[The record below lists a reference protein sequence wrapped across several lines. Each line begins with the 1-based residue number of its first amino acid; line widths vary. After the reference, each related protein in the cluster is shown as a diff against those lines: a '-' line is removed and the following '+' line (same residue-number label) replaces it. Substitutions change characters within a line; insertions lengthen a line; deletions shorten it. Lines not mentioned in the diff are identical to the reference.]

1 MRLLIAIFMLC
12 FVAAAV
18 GGCGKGKKNGK
29 LSVVVT
35 IFPEYDWVKEIL
47 GDNPGNA
54 EITMLLDNGA
64 DLHSY
69 QPTADDILKV
79 QNCDVFI
86 YVGGESD
93 KWVDN
98 VMSQKSNK
106 NMVVLNLLDVLGDK
120 VKEEEIVEGMEAE
133 HEHEHDEDEHEHDED
148 EHEHDEDEHE
158 HEHDEEEAE
167 KDEHVW
173 LSLKNASVI
182 CDAVKDALSKADKDN
197 AELYEKNCKAYKEK
211 LEKLDAEYEAA
222 VKEASVKTL
231 LFGDRFP
238 FRYLIDDYGLEYYA
252 AFVGCSAES
261 EASFKTIKFLS
272 DKINELKLKHVMKIE
287 SSNGKLANS
296 IIENSGAKDVDVLTL
311 NSIQSIS
318 REDMKNGVSYIS
330 LMEGNLEV
338 LKKALQ

>member
-1 MRLLIAIFMLC
+1 MRREVTGKMKRKMMRLLIAIFMLC
-12 FVAAAV
+12 FAAAAV

-47 GDNPGNA
+47 GDNPGDA

-98 VMSQKSNK
+98 VMAQKSNK

-120 VKEEEIVEGMEAE
+120 VKEEEVVEGMEAE
-133 HEHEHDEDEHEHDED
+133 DED
-148 EHEHDEDEHE
+148 
-158 HEHDEEEAE
+158 EHDEEEAE

-238 FRYLIDDYGLEYYA
+238 FRYLTDDYGLEYYA
-252 AFVGCSAES
+252 AFAGCSAES
-261 EASFKTIKFLS
+261 EASFKTIKYLS

-296 IIENSGAKDVDVLTL
+296 IIENSGAKDVDVLSL

>member
-1 MRLLIAIFMLC
+1 MKRKMMRLLIAIFVLC

-47 GDNPGNA
+47 GDNPGDA

-79 QNCDVFI
+79 QSCDVFI

-98 VMSQKSNK
+98 VMAQKSNK

-120 VKEEEIVEGMEAE
+120 VKEEEVVEGMEAE
-133 HEHEHDEDEHEHDED
+133 DED
-148 EHEHDEDEHE
+148 
-158 HEHDEEEAE
+158 EHDEEEAE

-238 FRYLIDDYGLEYYA
+238 FRYLTDDYGLEYYA
-252 AFVGCSAES
+252 AFAGCSAES
-261 EASFKTIKFLS
+261 EASFKTIKYLS

-296 IIENSGAKDVDVLTL
+296 IIENSGAKDVDVLSL

>member
-47 GDNPGNA
+47 GDNPGDA

-79 QNCDVFI
+79 QSCDVFI

-98 VMSQKSNK
+98 VMAQKSNK

-120 VKEEEIVEGMEAE
+120 VKEEEVVEGMEAE
-133 HEHEHDEDEHEHDED
+133 DED
-148 EHEHDEDEHE
+148 
-158 HEHDEEEAE
+158 EHDEEEAE

-222 VKEASVKTL
+222 VKEASLKTL

-238 FRYLIDDYGLEYYA
+238 FRYLTDDYDLEYYA
-252 AFVGCSAES
+252 AFAGCSAES
-261 EASFKTIKFLS
+261 EASFKTIKYLS

-296 IIENSGAKDVDVLTL
+296 IIENSGAKDVDVLSL

>member
-1 MRLLIAIFMLC
+1 MKRKMMRLLIAIFMLC

-47 GDNPGNA
+47 GDNPGDA

-79 QNCDVFI
+79 QSCDVFI

-98 VMSQKSNK
+98 VMAQKSNK

-120 VKEEEIVEGMEAE
+120 VKEEEVVEGMEAE
-133 HEHEHDEDEHEHDED
+133 DED
-148 EHEHDEDEHE
+148 
-158 HEHDEEEAE
+158 EHDEEEAE

-222 VKEASVKTL
+222 VKEASLKTL

-238 FRYLIDDYGLEYYA
+238 FRYLTDDYDLEYYA
-252 AFVGCSAES
+252 AFAGCSAES
-261 EASFKTIKFLS
+261 EASFKTIKYLS

-296 IIENSGAKDVDVLTL
+296 IIENSGAKDVDVLSL

>member
-1 MRLLIAIFMLC
+1 MKRKMMRLLIAIFMLC

-47 GDNPGNA
+47 GDNPGDA

-79 QNCDVFI
+79 QSCDVFI

-120 VKEEEIVEGMEAE
+120 VKEEEVVEGMEAE
-133 HEHEHDEDEHEHDED
+133 DED
-148 EHEHDEDEHE
+148 
-158 HEHDEEEAE
+158 EHDEEEAE

-197 AELYEKNCKAYKEK
+197 AELYEKNCKAYPEK

-238 FRYLIDDYGLEYYA
+238 FRYLTDDYGLEYYA
-252 AFVGCSAES
+252 AFAGCSAES
-261 EASFKTIKFLS
+261 EASFKTIKYLS

-296 IIENSGAKDVDVLTL
+296 IIENSGAKDVDVLSL

>member
-12 FVAAAV
+12 FAAAAV

-47 GDNPGNA
+47 GDNPGDA

-98 VMSQKSNK
+98 VMAQKSNK

-120 VKEEEIVEGMEAE
+120 VKEEEVVEGMEAE
-133 HEHEHDEDEHEHDED
+133 DED
-148 EHEHDEDEHE
+148 
-158 HEHDEEEAE
+158 EHDEEEAE

-238 FRYLIDDYGLEYYA
+238 FRYLTDDYGLEYYA
-252 AFVGCSAES
+252 AFAGCSAES
-261 EASFKTIKFLS
+261 EASFKTIKYLS

-296 IIENSGAKDVDVLTL
+296 IIENSGAKDVDVLSL